1 MRGGMNRFILPLFA
15 LAASLAVSACGPSG
29 GPSFTSPTA
38 ATTGLGFLP
47 KNAER
52 GTLFRY
58 YQPQAKAAW
67 KSNWTSA
74 FDLTGVSWNDP
85 TTATLIAPQFVVMA
99 AHYPRSSHVP
109 VVFHDKD
116 GNPYERFVIAKQN
129 VPGVDVAVGK
139 LNLPLPAAVKRYRLA
154 SVADATLGRP
164 VIITDQTKTLSVHRI
179 GAVSGNAIS
188 FVPVPGLSPFYGR
201 NLVKGDSGNPT
212 FIVKNG
218 DLVLLETHTT
228 GGPGAGP
235 FYGSPQ
241 VQAGIREAISSLG
254 N

>member
-1 MRGGMNRFILPLFA
+1 MNRPLIPLITVA
-15 LAASLAVSACGPSG
+15 TSLAISACGPSR
-29 GPSFTSPTA
+29 GPTFTSPTA
-38 ATTGLGFLP
+38 ATGGLDFLP
-47 KNAER
+47 KSAER

-67 KSNWTSA
+67 RNNWTAA
-74 FDLTGVSWNDP
+74 FDLTGVSWNDT

-99 AHYPRSSHVP
+99 AHYPRSPHVP
-109 VVFHDKD
+109 VVFHDKQ
-116 GNPYERFVIAKQN
+116 GNYHERFVTATRN

-139 LNLPLPAAVKRYRLA
+139 LNLPLPAAVKRYRFA
-154 SVADATLGRP
+154 SVADATPGRP

-179 GAVSGNAIS
+179 GTVNGNVIS
-188 FVPVPGLSPFYGR
+188 FVPVPDLSPYYGR
-201 NLVKGDSGNPT
+201 NLVKGDSGNPS

-241 VQAGIREAISSLG
+241 VQAGIRDAISALG

>member
-1 MRGGMNRFILPLFA
+1 MNRLLFPLVTVT
-15 LAASLAVSACGPSG
+15 ASLALSACGPSR
-29 GPSFTSPTA
+29 GPTFTTPVA
-38 ATTGLGFLP
+38 ATNGLEFLP

-58 YQPQAKAAW
+58 YQPQANAAW

-85 TTATLIAPQFVVMA
+85 TTATLVAPQFVVMA
-99 AHYPRSSHVP
+99 AHYPRSPHVP
-109 VVFHDKD
+109 VVFHDKQ
-116 GNPYERFVIAKQN
+116 GNPYERFVVATRN

-139 LNLPLPAAVKRYRLA
+139 LNLPLPPAVKRYRFA
-154 SVADATLGRP
+154 SVADATPGRP

-179 GAVSGNAIS
+179 GAVNGNAIN
-188 FVPVPGLSPFYGR
+188 FVPVPGLSPVYGR

-218 DLVLLETHTT
+218 DLILLETQTT